1 MEKTAEQLEKRG
13 PGRPKG
19 SKDKAPRKLPP
30 GYANKGK
37 KIDPVTGIVV
47 QTDGFNGGIIAKMGD
62 EKVTAFVQYHLD
74 CLKMREG
81 CNKKDVP
88 DLYRRFYNYL
98 IYCAQH
104 GVVPNNMN
112 CYLAIGISRF
122 DIANWRNGQSTPE
135 HKEFAQTVTDFFA
148 SVHEQAATD
157 GVMNPISAMFW
168 QKAHDGMVE
177 ASKLE
182 VVNTDPLGDRQSA
195 EQIAAK
201 YSDVVLPD

>member
-1 MEKTAEQLEKRG
+1 
-13 PGRPKG
+13 
-19 SKDKAPRKLPP
+19 
-30 GYANKGK
+30 
-37 KIDPVTGIVV
+37 
-47 QTDGFNGGIIAKMGD
+47 
-62 EKVTAFVQYHLD
+62 
-74 CLKMREG
+74 
-81 CNKKDVP
+81 
-88 DLYRRFYNYL
+88 
-98 IYCAQH
+98 
-104 GVVPNNMN
+104 MN

-201 YSDVVLPD
+201 YADVVLPDD